1 VRDTPGASL
10 RRHPR
15 LRHVQD
21 GRSLARVEQRWD
33 GVLADQRSQ
42 LGGRPLGKWVVEE
55 IDAKLRRRGL
65 NHTTLSENDAW
76 AEVLLYAMGSDI
88 ERIVDAVRNPSAE
101 AADTLR
107 AATNDSS
114 VGILRQIRALVEG
127 V

>member
-1 VRDTPGASL
+1 MSQSSGHDPFDALRDEVVANGDVL
-10 RRHPR
+10 VIRMER
-15 LRHVQD
+15 LRNAVRK
-21 GRSLARVEQRWD
+21 GR
-33 GVLADQRSQ
+33 
-42 LGGRPLGKWVVEE
+42 LGKWVVEE

-65 NHTTLSENDAW
+65 NHTTLSETDAW

-88 ERIVDAVRNPSAE
+88 ERIVDAVQNPSAE